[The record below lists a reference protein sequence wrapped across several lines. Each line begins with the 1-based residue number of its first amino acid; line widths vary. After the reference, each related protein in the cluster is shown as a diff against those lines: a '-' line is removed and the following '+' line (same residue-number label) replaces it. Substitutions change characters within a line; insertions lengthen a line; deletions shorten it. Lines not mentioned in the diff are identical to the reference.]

1 VSATSPFDLDGQARE
16 ALASAVSNFGV
27 AILSNP
33 QMLGNVFRDL
43 LPDSPR
49 EVSLLVAAAE
59 ANVPA
64 MLQDRISK
72 HMDPD
77 TAARLT
83 ASDLVKLRA
92 LDSAACLWATSE
104 FARALG
110 YPISDAAI
118 STPIG
123 TSGDDVSAVRGWP
136 SDPSSSAA
144 AEGPSQHGGTMPPA
158 TGVGEQDRTRT
169 QGAGG
174 FASDGPPKAD
184 GWDQQVQVPPSGGG
198 RRRVLVSAVVVVV
211 LVAGVAVALLV
222 GHHPGKGG
230 ALGHTTTTKPPPR
243 TTIGQSTVTTTPPT
257 TNPPSLT
264 PLDQLVPSD
273 DQDPS
278 TCVTNTASSSD
289 AGVVS
294 SLRCADPD
302 LNGTVFAIQYA
313 TFGEYE
319 SSLANFNN
327 SESFDAADAAS
338 ECPASSGDQGI
349 QGYSFQNFPAQDG
362 QVVECLIDNSGLTY
376 LWTLPSENAYM
387 VTTQEDFSTINSWW
401 ADDFADPD

>member
-1 VSATSPFDLDGQARE
+1 VSSAPYDGDGQARE
-16 ALASAVSNFGV
+16 ALSTAVNNFGV
-27 AILSNP
+27 RILSNP

-59 ANVPA
+59 ANVA
-64 MLQDRISK
+64 SLLQDRIGK

-92 LDSAACLWATSE
+92 LDSVACLWATGE

-123 TSGDDVSAVRGWP
+123 VQSDELSAVRGWP
-136 SDPSSSAA
+136 AEPTSAPPEPA
-144 AEGPSQHGGTMPPA
+144 PPPGGGMPPP
-158 TGVGEQDRTRT
+158 GGIGEPDRTRI

-174 FASDGPPKAD
+174 SASGAPGRTD
-184 GWDQQVQVPPSGGG
+184 GWDQQVPPSGG
-198 RRRVLVSAVVVVV
+198 RRRILIPSIAAVVV
-211 LVAGVAVALLV
+211 VAGVAVALLL
-222 GHHPGKGG
+222 GHHGPKGG
-230 ALGHTTTTKPPPR
+230 LGSTTTTRAKSQ
-243 TTIGQSTVTTTPPT
+243 TTVTTTPQTTVTTTPPT
-257 TNPPSLT
+257 SNPSSLT
-264 PLDQLVPSD
+264 ALGQLVPGD

-278 TCVTNTASSSD
+278 TCVTNTATSGD

-302 LNGTVFAIQYA
+302 LNGNVYALQFRTFAA
-313 TFGEYE
+313 YE
-319 SSLANFNN
+319 NSLASLNTSENFNASN
-327 SESFDAADAAS
+327 AAP
-338 ECPASSGDQGI
+338 ECPASSGNQGI
-349 QGYSFQNFPAQDG
+349 QSYSFDNFPAQNG
-362 QVVECLIDNSGLTY
+362 QVVECFIDTAGLTY
-376 LWTLPSENAYM
+376 LWTLPSENAYLL
-387 VTTQEDFSTINSWW
+387 TTQEDFSTVNNWW
-401 ADDFADPD
+401 TQQFADPDS